1 MKNHSLAPTIL
12 LFCLTVP
19 IFATFGQKNNIDQW
33 SVKMADSQIIRYPE
47 LWMTENAKSPRWG
60 YTFGLIG
67 KSMIELWKHTGND
80 KYYRY
85 AKNYV
90 DTLIDKQGSINTY
103 KTESYSLD
111 NINAGKILFD
121 LYAQTHDRR
130 YKIAM
135 DTLISQL
142 NQQPQTKDDGYW
154 HKQIYPHQ
162 MWLDGIYM
170 ASPFLAQYG
179 KTFNKARLSTEA
191 INQIKII
198 ARHTYDK
205 KTGLFY
211 HGWDESRQQQWAN
224 KQSGTSPCFWSRSI
238 GWYAAGIVDVLD
250 FLPADIEGKDSL
262 ISIVNA
268 LASGIAKYQDP
279 KSKVWFQVTDQQN
292 RKGNYLESSASA
304 LFVYFLFKS
313 LNHNYINSSYKQI
326 ALKGFDGIIKNF
338 IKEENN
344 GAITIKNCCAVAGLG
359 GENKYRDG
367 SFDYYINE
375 PIINNDPKSIGA
387 FILAAIEY
395 EKFIT
400 STHK

>member
-1 MKNHSLAPTIL
+1 MKIHSLALTIL

-19 IFATFGQKNNIDQW
+19 IFTTYGQKNNVDQW
-33 SVKMADSQIIRYPE
+33 SVKMADSQINRYPK
-47 LWMTENAKSPRWG
+47 LWMTENAASPRWG

-85 AKNYV
+85 AKNYI
-90 DTLIDKQGSINTY
+90 DTLVNKQGSINTY
-103 KTESYSLD
+103 KTKSYSLD

-135 DTLISQL
+135 DTLIAQL
-142 NQQPQTKDDGYW
+142 NNQPQTKDGGYW
-154 HKQIYPHQ
+154 HKQIYPYQ

-179 KTFNKARLSTEA
+179 KTFNKPQLTTEA

-198 ARHTYDK
+198 ARHAYDR

-250 FLPADIEGKDSL
+250 FLPPNIEGRDSL

-268 LASGIAKYQDP
+268 LASGIAKYQDS
-279 KSKVWFQVTDQQN
+279 KSKVWFQVTDQEN

-313 LNHNYINSSYKQI
+313 LNHNYIDSSYKQI
-326 ALKGFDGIIKNF
+326 ALNGFDGIIKNF
-338 IKEENN
+338 IKKEDN
-344 GAITIKNCCAVAGLG
+344 GTFSITNCCAVAGLG

-375 PIINNDPKSIGA
+375 PIIENDPKSIGA

-395 EKFIT
+395 EKFIK